1 MRDPPLRATLSYP
14 LSFPLSFGRYG
25 ADLTWCAT
33 IMLEATPTF
42 DPLVARTFN
51 RRSDQPQVR
60 GFQMIRS
67 VPNPSRR
74 AAIKAGLVAGAG
86 LAIGSRPELFA
97 EEVARQQ
104 GLPLVTKLIPRTG
117 ERIPVVGLG
126 TNRYSVSNA
135 ADIANLCN
143 VLKTMTDRGG
153 SMVDTARGYGRAEE
167 VIGGCMTENGS
178 RDQIFLVTKYSE
190 GNARRRGGGGGAP
203 VDHMAQL
210 ELAFERLQTDM
221 VDVMLV
227 HEVRDTDNLL
237 PMLQE
242 LKAAGRFRYVG
253 ISTSSDRDYRGI
265 ARYLGQGELDFLQVD
280 YSIGNRNAEE
290 TILPLA
296 QERGTA
302 VICNVPF
309 GGRRNSVLSEMGDS
323 PLPGYAS
330 DIDCTSW
337 AQLYLKYLV
346 SHPAVTAVIPGTTR
360 VEHAIDNN
368 GASRGRMP
376 DAAIRARIEA
386 TYADIAGV

>member
-1 MRDPPLRATLSYP
+1 MT
-14 LSFPLSFGRYG
+14 
-25 ADLTWCAT
+25 
-33 IMLEATPTF
+33 
-42 DPLVARTFN
+42 
-51 RRSDQPQVR
+51 
-60 GFQMIRS
+60 RS

-86 LAIGSRPELFA
+86 LAIGSRLELFA

-104 GLPLVTKLIPRTG
+104 ELPLVTKAIPRTG

-135 ADIANLCN
+135 ADIENLCN

-167 VIGGCMTENGS
+167 VIGGCITENGN

-190 GNARRRGGGGGAP
+190 GNARGRRQTGGGAP
-203 VDHMAQL
+203 VDHMAHL

-253 ISTSSDRDYRGI
+253 ISTSSDRDYRET

-296 QERGTA
+296 QEQGTA
-302 VICNVPF
+302 VMCNVPF
-309 GGRRNSVLSEMGDS
+309 GGRRNSVLSEMGDA
-323 PLPGYAS
+323 PLPGYAA

-346 SHPAVTAVIPGTTR
+346 SHPAVTAVIPGTTK

-368 GASRGRMP
+368 GATRGRLP
-376 DAAIRARIEA
+376 NAAMRARIEA
-386 TYADIAGV
+386 TYADIARG

>member
-1 MRDPPLRATLSYP
+1 MTSEMICFAVITKKRTTRRMR
-14 LSFPLSFGRYG
+14 
-25 ADLTWCAT
+25 
-33 IMLEATPTF
+33 
-42 DPLVARTFN
+42 
-51 RRSDQPQVR
+51 
-60 GFQMIRS
+60 RS

-74 AAIKAGLVAGAG
+74 AAIKAGLAAGAG
-86 LAIGSRPELFA
+86 LAIASPLDLFA
-97 EEVARQQ
+97 EELARQQ
-104 GLPLVTKLIPRTG
+104 ELPLVTKAIPKTG

-126 TNRYSVSNA
+126 TNRYSVTDP
-135 ADIANLCN
+135 ADIENLCN

-153 SMVDTARGYGRAEE
+153 SMVDTARVYGRAEE
-167 VIGGCMTENGS
+167 VIGQCIIENGN
-178 RDQIFLVTKYSE
+178 RDEIFLVTKYAE
-190 GNARRRGGGGGAP
+190 GNGRRRGGGGAP
-203 VDHMAQL
+203 VDHVAQL

-237 PMLQE
+237 PMMQE

-253 ISTSSDRDYRGI
+253 ISTSSDRDYRDVS
-265 ARYLGQGELDFLQVD
+265 RVLSQGELDFLQVD
-280 YSIGNRNAEE
+280 YSIGNRSAEE

-296 QERGTA
+296 EEQRTA

-309 GGRRNSVLSEMGDS
+309 GGRRNSVLSEMGNA
-323 PLPGYAS
+323 PLPGYAA
-330 DIDCTSW
+330 DLDCTSW

-376 DAAIRARIEA
+376 DAAMRARIEA
-386 TYADIAGV
+386 TYNEIT

>member
-1 MRDPPLRATLSYP
+1 MT
-14 LSFPLSFGRYG
+14 
-25 ADLTWCAT
+25 
-33 IMLEATPTF
+33 
-42 DPLVARTFN
+42 
-51 RRSDQPQVR
+51 
-60 GFQMIRS
+60 RS

-104 GLPLVTKLIPRTG
+104 ELPLVTKAIPKTG

-135 ADIANLCN
+135 ADIENLCN

-153 SMVDTARGYGRAEE
+153 SMVDTARVYGRAEE
-167 VIGGCMTENGS
+167 VIGGCMTESGN

-190 GNARRRGGGGGAP
+190 GNARRPGGGGAP
-203 VDHMAQL
+203 ADHMAQL

-237 PMLQE
+237 PMLHE

-253 ISTSSDRDYRGI
+253 ISTSSDRDYRET

-296 QERGTA
+296 REQGTA
-302 VICNVPF
+302 VMCNVPF
-309 GGRRNSVLSEMGDS
+309 GGRRNSVLSEMGDA
-323 PLPGYAS
+323 PLPGYAA

-346 SHPAVTAVIPGTTR
+346 SHPAVTAVIPGTTK

-376 DAAIRARIEA
+376 DAAMRATHRSHLRRHRGGLRRVISSV
-386 TYADIAGV
+386 TVP

>member
-1 MRDPPLRATLSYP
+1 MT
-14 LSFPLSFGRYG
+14 
-25 ADLTWCAT
+25 
-33 IMLEATPTF
+33 
-42 DPLVARTFN
+42 
-51 RRSDQPQVR
+51 
-60 GFQMIRS
+60 RS

-104 GLPLVTKLIPRTG
+104 ELPLVTKAIPKTG

-135 ADIANLCN
+135 ADIENLCN

-153 SMVDTARGYGRAEE
+153 SMVDTARVYGRAEE
-167 VIGGCMTENGS
+167 VIGGCMTENGN

-190 GNARRRGGGGGAP
+190 GNARRRGGGGAP
-203 VDHMAQL
+203 ADHMAHL

-253 ISTSSDRDYRGI
+253 ISTSSDRDYRET

-296 QERGTA
+296 QEQGTA

-323 PLPGYAS
+323 PLPGYAA

-346 SHPAVTAVIPGTTR
+346 SHPAVTAVIPGTTK

-368 GASRGRMP
+368 GASRGRLP
-376 DAAIRARIEA
+376 DAAMRARIEA

>member
-1 MRDPPLRATLSYP
+1 
-14 LSFPLSFGRYG
+14 
-25 ADLTWCAT
+25 
-33 IMLEATPTF
+33 
-42 DPLVARTFN
+42 
-51 RRSDQPQVR
+51 
-60 GFQMIRS
+60 MIRS

-74 AAIKAGLVAGAG
+74 AAIKAGLVASAG
-86 LAIGSRPELFA
+86 LAMGSRLELFA

-104 GLPLVTKLIPRTG
+104 ELPLVTKAIPRTG

-126 TNRYSVSNA
+126 TNRYSVSSA
-135 ADIANLCN
+135 ADIENLCN

-167 VIGGCMTENGS
+167 VIGGCIIENGN

-190 GNARRRGGGGGAP
+190 GNARGRRQTGGGAS
-203 VDHMAQL
+203 VDHMTHL

-253 ISTSSDRDYRGI
+253 ISTSSDRDYRET

-296 QERGTA
+296 QEQGTA

-346 SHPAVTAVIPGTTR
+346 SHPAVTAVIPGTTK

-368 GASRGRMP
+368 GASRGRLP
-376 DAAIRARIEA
+376 DAAMRARIEA